1 MGHSLYL
8 KPTYNLMIV
17 PFRNKRVLQIFF
29 MVLFALFVVGCNNTK
44 PVERIP
50 AEQIAEEPDEPL
62 LIAPEPKNTGSNTG
76 LALNPAHGQPGHRC
90 DVQVGAPL
98 GNTAQAADTPV
109 FESVNKSAVIG
120 GTAALNPAHG
130 QPGHRCDVRVG
141 SPL

>member
-1 MGHSLYL
+1 
-8 KPTYNLMIV
+8 MIV
-17 PFRNKRVLQIFF
+17 SFRNKRVLPIFF

-44 PVERIP
+44 PVERLP
-50 AEQIAEEPDEPL
+50 AEQIAGEPDEPL
-62 LIAPEPKNTGSNTG
+62 LISPEPKNTGSNAG

-98 GNTAQAADTPV
+98 STTSQAANPSV
-109 FESVNKSAVIG
+109 LESVNKSAVIG